1 MRSLFVLVTLGLLV
15 AACGSRTHES
25 PIRVTVAALNHQPLL
40 HLTGRNHQPPPSEQ
54 WWYCVRV
61 RTAAGTPVHASIRLR
76 LQIVS
81 GRKPVEGVGL
91 VSLAKGYNRWCGS
104 IGGEYNVLEAVPRRK
119 HLDFQ
124 AVVTTMGVTVEQ
136 NWPIVVHV
144 VR

>member
-1 MRSLFVLVTLGLLV
+1 MRSLSVLVALGLLV
-15 AACGSRTHES
+15 TACGSRARES
-25 PIRVTVAALNHQPLL
+25 PIRVTVTALNHQPLL

-61 RTAAGTPVHASIRLR
+61 RTAAGTAIHAPIRLH

-81 GRKPVEGVGL
+81 GRRPVEGVGL

-104 IGGEYNVLEAVPRRK
+104 IGGEYNVLEAVPPGK

-136 NWPIVVHV
+136 NWPIVVRV
-144 VR
+144 VQ

>member
-1 MRSLFVLVTLGLLV
+1 MRSLSVLVALGLLV
-15 AACGSRTHES
+15 TACGARTHRS
-25 PIRVTVAALNHQPLL
+25 RIRVIVTALNHQPLL
-40 HLTGRNHQPPPSEQ
+40 HLTRRNHQPPPSEQ

-61 RTAAGTPVHASIRLR
+61 RTAAGKPVHAPIRLH

-81 GRKPVEGVGL
+81 GRKPVEDVGL

-104 IGGEYNVLEAVPRRK
+104 IGGEYNVLEAVPHGK
-119 HLDFQ
+119 QLVFQ

-136 NWPIVVHV
+136 SWPIVVRV